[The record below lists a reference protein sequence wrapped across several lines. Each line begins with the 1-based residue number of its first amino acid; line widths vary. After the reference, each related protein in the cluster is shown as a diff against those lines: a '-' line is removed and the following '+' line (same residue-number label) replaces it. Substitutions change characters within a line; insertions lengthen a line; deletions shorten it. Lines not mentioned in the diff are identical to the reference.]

1 MLSLCR
7 GGQINQRVIRYL
19 GCQTA
24 AHEKREISTGYVHT
38 LQIIVPLDS
47 SRVEIYLPFSS
58 VGGVIDDEHK
68 NPLLS

>member
-1 MLSLCR
+1 MSILCR
-7 GGQINQRVIRYL
+7 GEQIRVFISL
-19 GCQTA
+19 ACEATA
-24 AHEKREISTGYVHT
+24 FEKRETSEGYVHT

-58 VGGVIDDEHK
+58 VGGVIDGKHQ